1 MKLLQQYAHM
11 LMNGVPPKNNKSP
24 VEQREMAAVARSQ
37 RLRQFWRFIPESS
50 FKMRKEYFVAAVR
63 IPLRAVK
70 ILGNRYSPHYMHDIG
85 MHMLCKSSPTWF
97 F

>member
-1 MKLLQQYAHM
+1 MSSDLALDPGIRNWVFIPLSLCILLMKLLQQYAHM

-63 IPLRAVK
+63 IPL
-70 ILGNRYSPHYMHDIG
+70 
-85 MHMLCKSSPTWF
+85 
-97 F
+97 